1 MPVYLINPWLQKYQN
16 HLRAKVC
23 FSLLVFWTFSTLF
36 PLAWGRRVSDLGT
49 ERLWDWPP
57 TVAGLCCWSLG
68 PRTLYLLVEKGHEGG
83 REGECL
89 SWTST
94 AGLWWIFFFNQCLF
108 TYFIFGPAGSSSSF
122 SLVVTS
128 RGCSSLQRTGFSLQ
142 QLLWFFFNWMI
153 IALQNFIV

>member
-23 FSLLVFWTFSTLF
+23 FSFLVFWTFSTLF

-57 TVAGLCCWSLG
+57 TVAGLSCWSLG
-68 PRTLYLLVEKGHEGG
+68 PRTWYFLVEKGREGG

-89 SWTST
+89 SWPSM
-94 AGLWWIFFFNQCLF
+94 AGLWWTFFLINVCLLIYFWLHWVFIQVFSSCDEQGLLFIAAHRLLVTVASLIFF
-108 TYFIFGPAGSSSSF
+108 
-122 SLVVTS
+122 
-128 RGCSSLQRTGFSLQ
+128 
-142 QLLWFFFNWMI
+142 
-153 IALQNFIV
+153 